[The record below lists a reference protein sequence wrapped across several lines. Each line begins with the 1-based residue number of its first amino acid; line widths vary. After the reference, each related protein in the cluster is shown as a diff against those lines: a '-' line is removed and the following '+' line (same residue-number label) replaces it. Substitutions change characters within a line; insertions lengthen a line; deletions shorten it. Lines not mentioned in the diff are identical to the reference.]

1 MRDVVFPGDL
11 SHRGTRCISVRP
23 DSNLCSTLIWL
34 ESRPIKERYS
44 RKSLTTDWTYVVTRT
59 VYISSTKYGP
69 NYELSISRSWK
80 ECNQYAIDL
89 LTLTIIRDATHQ
101 WNNIDLCFQREH
113 QSLRYTIHS
122 EFNNTQPRLCRWGG
136 AKYGTKYYT
145 DTELGGYITTQH
157 SAKKCLSIPST
168 ALCICNLCL
177 TMPPYEFVQYPLQF
191 TLIRV
196 LTRRSSKMNS
206 PWVWITVNVPRTR
219 KSTRLNEPT
228 SDNIDEHAYIHDI
241 SRNCNSNYR
250 SYHPD
255 NKRSISDYLMFMNGC
270 LIGWCC

>member
-1 MRDVVFPGDL
+1 MT
-11 SHRGTRCISVRP
+11 H
-23 DSNLCSTLIWL
+23 
-34 ESRPIKERYS
+34 
-44 RKSLTTDWTYVVTRT
+44 T
-59 VYISSTKYGP
+59 VYISPTKHRP
-69 NYELSISRSWK
+69 TYELSISRSWK
-80 ECNQYAIDL
+80 ECTQYAIDL
-89 LTLTIIRDATHQ
+89 LSLTIMHEILHINETISTSAFNQSINHSAIQ
-101 WNNIDLCFQREH
+101 YNI
-113 QSLRYTIHS
+113 
-122 EFNNTQPRLCRWGG
+122 TQPRLCRWGG

-145 DTELGGYITTQH
+145 DTELGAYITTQH
-157 SAKKCLSIPST
+157 STKKSLSIPST

-228 SDNIDEHAYIHDI
+228 SDNIEEHAHIHDI

-255 NKRSISDYLMFMNGC
+255 NKRSRISDYLMFMNGC
-270 LIGWCC
+270 LIGWCH